1 MVQLFSWPVTDDQL
15 TLANALDD
23 VMAAY
28 GEVGAEEEAWVREAS
43 AKLIV
48 EAYGQGV
55 RDEDQLAHYA
65 LKSLVRGRRGCCRW
79 ARGA

>member
-1 MVQLFSWPVTDDQL
+1 MAPIFPWPVTDDQL

-28 GEVGAEEEAWVREAS
+28 GDVSATEQAWVREAS

-48 EAYGQGV
+48 EAYKQGV
-55 RDEDQLAHYA
+55 RDEDALAHYA
-65 LKSLVRGRRGCCRW
+65 LRSL
-79 ARGA
+79 ARGWRRP